1 MPSPTA
7 IGQGQTGRTRPH
19 AGSAFADPATIENGA
34 LAGAWRSKPAATVIE
49 GAQATCDLI
58 AGVLKPVGGLWLAN
72 SSSIISPMPT
82 ATAAKP
88 GPETC
93 EESGKVGTFPN
104 CEDPVVEGCPEGTTG
119 VFPDCTPIVVP
130 AANISKVAVT
140 LAKGSIKKGKK
151 TTVTIKVT
159 NSGTKSATVTVAIKS
174 SSGQVK
180 APKSVK
186 VTVGA
191 KKTVSKRITLSATKK
206 AKGKATITATANKKS
221 GKSVLTVKK

>member
-1 MPSPTA
+1 LPSPTA

-104 CEDPVVEGCPEGTTG
+104 CEDPVVEECPEGTTG
-119 VFPDCTPIVVP
+119 VFPTAPRSLSP
-130 AANISKVAVT
+130 RRT
-140 LAKGSIKKGKK
+140 
-151 TTVTIKVT
+151 
-159 NSGTKSATVTVAIKS
+159 SA
-174 SSGQVK
+174 
-180 APKSVK
+180 
-186 VTVGA
+186 
-191 KKTVSKRITLSATKK
+191 RL
-206 AKGKATITATANKKS
+206 
-221 GKSVLTVKK
+221 L